1 MHHRF
6 LAALFIASCVSPAA
20 LGQWLSDPATNTAV
34 SVGGTERVLC
44 KASTCSDGSC
54 YVSWFQIDPVEGGG
68 FNYNVYLQRFDAAGV
83 PSWAGGLRVS
93 DAPQNTSLVDYHLM
107 SDRDG
112 FAVVTWTD
120 IRDGGDLDVFAQR
133 VSPSG
138 AILWGPNG
146 TQLSFNA
153 AYEPDPRVVQNTAGN
168 FVFIWPRTGTVSPG
182 LYMQTL
188 TPDGTAMQTSG
199 GQLLLT
205 GSITENP
212 GFHEMIAT
220 PDNGVVVCWVRD
232 ITRFNSPR
240 HVMIQKFGATSLPQW
255 TAVTPLIVSNAI
267 SVPIAH
273 RPKLALDGGGGVV
286 VAWHDT
292 RNSNR
297 FDCWVQRYA
306 SDGVPAFAVNGFQVS
321 LDSAFFHLDPAVC
334 VTGGDIVVAYSE
346 RTTSQGSRGLYAQR
360 ISPGGGGVRLWGSSG
375 IELAP
380 VDATDELFVR
390 ALPGLV
396 PGDTTLV
403 YFDGPTGTVFNRV
416 YATQLRADGTRRWS
430 STLCTVNSA
439 KGRLPVA
446 GFAANGG
453 VVAAWEDNR
462 SGTVGI
468 YAQAFA
474 TDGTLGP
481 PAACNAD
488 FTGDGFLDA
497 FDYDAFVACFEG
509 EPCPAG
515 KSADFTGDGFADAF
529 DYDAFV
535 AAFEE
540 GC

>member
-1 MHHRF
+1 MNYRCCF
-6 LAALFIASCVSPAA
+6 VIGAISFVSPAA
-20 LGQWLSDPATNTAV
+20 MGQWSTDPGVNTAV
-34 SVGGTERVLC
+34 SVGAMERVLC
-44 KASTCSDGSC
+44 KVAACADGSC
-54 YVSWFQIDPVEGGG
+54 YVSWFQVDPVAAGG
-68 FNYNVYLQRFDAAGV
+68 FNYNVYLQRFDSAGV
-83 PSWAGGLRVS
+83 SSWPGGLLVS

-107 SDRDG
+107 ADRDG
-112 FAVVTWTD
+112 HAVVTWTD

-133 VSPSG
+133 VSPAG
-138 AILWGPNG
+138 VALWGNNG
-146 TQLSFNA
+146 AQLSFNA
-153 AYEPDPRVVQNTAGN
+153 ASEQDPRVVQNAEGD
-168 FVFIWPRTGTVSPG
+168 FVFVWPRTGTSAPG

-188 TPDGTAMQTSG
+188 TPTGTPTLPAG

-212 GFHEMIAT
+212 AFHEMLAT
-220 PDNGVVVCWVRD
+220 PDNSVVVCWVRD
-232 ITRFNSPR
+232 ITRFNSLR
-240 HVMIQKFGATSLPQW
+240 HIMIQKFGTSTLPVW
-255 TAVTPLIVSNAI
+255 TAVSPLVVSSAI

-273 RPKLALDGGGGVV
+273 RPKLVADESGGVV

-297 FDCWVQRYA
+297 FDCWVQRF
-306 SDGVPAFAVNGFQVS
+306 SDSGVPSFAANGFQVS
-321 LDSAFFHLDPAVC
+321 LNNTYYHLDPAVC
-334 VTGGDIVVAYSE
+334 VTGGEIVVAYSE

-360 ISPGGGGVRLWGSSG
+360 IAVGGGGSRLWGPGG

-380 VDATDELFVR
+380 IDAVDELFVR
-390 ALPGLV
+390 AVPGRV

-403 YFDGPTGTVFNRV
+403 YFDGPSGTVFNRV
-416 YATQLRADGTRRWS
+416 YATQLRADGAARWS

-446 GFAANGG
+446 AFNGSGG

-462 SGTVGI
+462 SGTVGM
-468 YAQAFA
+468 YAQTFA

-481 PAACNAD
+481 PISCNAD

-509 EPCPAG
+509 EPCPPG
-515 KSADFTGDGFADAF
+515 KTADFTGDGFADAF
-529 DYDAFV
+529 DYDAYV
-535 AAFEE
+535 SAFEE